1 MAKSQQLYRSFS
13 NPLLIAP
20 GRDLPAAVA
29 VVGAGTIGPDIGY
42 YLKSAMP
49 TSRLF
54 LVDVVEAPLKR
65 AEQRLADY
73 AAKAVEKKKMKPE
86 MAAAVLENIVYTTD
100 YGRIK
105 DCSLVIEAATESIPL
120 KQKIFAT
127 IEGIVSPQA
136 VITSNTSSIPADR
149 LFGNMQHPE
158 RATVTHFFA
167 PAWRSLPVEV
177 ISWDRVSQKVLDYL
191 FWFFARTGKAPII
204 TDNAICFVLDRI
216 FDNWCNESAYL
227 LAEATAAQIDKVAEE
242 FVFAGPFFVLNMAN
256 GNPIIVETNTLQ
268 MEEGKH
274 YRPAAILTSVDRWL
288 TPRPGTPVEVPEKTR
303 KRIRDR
309 LLGILFSQTFD
320 IVDRGIGEPQDINF
334 GCQVALGFRRGPLDL
349 MRSLGAREVGRIM
362 RKFQKERP
370 GFPQAKKPF
379 AAYQNFRRFVLVD
392 EIDGVK
398 IITLRRP
405 QAMNALNDEVADE
418 ILAVLTRYAGDPA
431 VKGFVITGYG
441 NAAFSAGADIGKFPE
456 MLGNARASAQY
467 ARDCAKVQVFMDRI
481 EKPVV
486 AALNGYAMGG
496 GLEIAIRCHRMLATR
511 NATLQFPEI
520 TLGILPGIGG
530 CVVPY
535 RRWPRAAA
543 LFHEMICLA
552 RPLKAAE
559 AAERGIVSRLADD
572 YADLITKAI
581 AEVHALQAGLPRL
594 VDEKV
599 DLPPISLPDPP
610 MAAAQPLSREAVAI
624 TEKTIRAAAAAAKL
638 KDALEIGYRGFGEI
652 ACTTAAKEG
661 ISAFLEKRRPV
672 FEK

>member
-1 MAKSQQLYRSFS
+1 MAKRKSLYRTAL
-13 NPLLIAP
+13 NPLLIRP
-20 GRDLPAAVA
+20 SRGLPSDVA
-29 VVGAGTIGPDIGY
+29 VIGAGTIGPDIGY

-49 TSRLF
+49 ASRLF

-86 MAAAVLENIVYTTD
+86 TAAAVLKNIIFTTD

-105 DCSLVIEAATESIPL
+105 DCSLVIEAATENISL
-120 KQKIFAT
+120 KQKIFAAV
-127 IEGIVSPQA
+127 EDIVSTDTI
-136 VITSNTSSIPADR
+136 VTSNTSSIPADR
-149 LFGNMQHPE
+149 LFGSMKKPE

-177 ISWDRVSQKVLDYL
+177 IAWERVSQQVLDDL

-204 TDNAICFVLDRI
+204 TDDAICFVLDRI

-227 LAEATAAQIDKVAEE
+227 LSEATAAQIDKVAEE
-242 FVFAGPFFVLNMAN
+242 FVFAGPFFVLNLAN

-268 MEEGKH
+268 MEEGRH
-274 YRPAAILTSVDRWL
+274 YRPAPILTSVDRWL
-288 TPRPGTPVEVPEKTR
+288 TPRPGSPVAVGDKTR
-303 KRIRDR
+303 KRVRDR

-320 IVDRGIGEPQDINF
+320 IIDRGIGEPQDVNF

-349 MRSLGAREVGRIM
+349 MRSLGAPEVKRIM
-362 RKFQKERP
+362 RKYEKDRP
-370 GFPQAKKPF
+370 GFPRAQKPF
-379 AAYQNFRRFVLVD
+379 DHYQDFRRFILVD
-392 EIDGVK
+392 EIEGVK
-398 IITLRRP
+398 VITIRRP
-405 QAMNALNDEVADE
+405 QAMNALNEELADE
-418 ILAVLTRYAGDPA
+418 ILGVLRQHADDPA
-431 VKGFVITGYG
+431 VKGFIITGYG
-441 NAAFSAGADIGKFPE
+441 NTAFSAGADIGKFPE
-456 MLGNARASAQY
+456 MLGKAKASSRY
-467 ARDCAKVQVFMDRI
+467 ARDCAKVQIFMDRVA
-481 EKPVV
+481 KPVV

-496 GLEIAIRCHRMLATR
+496 GLEIAIRCHRLVATR

-535 RRWPRAAA
+535 RRWPAAAA

-559 AAERGIVSRLADD
+559 AAERGIVAALADD
-572 YADLITKAI
+572 YTDLIARAI
-581 AEVHALQAGLPRL
+581 AEVRALQGNLPRL
-594 VDEKV
+594 ADEKV
-599 DLPPISLPDPP
+599 DLPPLAVPDAP
-610 MAAAQPLSREAVAI
+610 MAAGQPLSREAVAI
-624 TEKTIRAAAAAAKL
+624 TVKTIQAAAAAEKL

-652 ACTTAAKEG
+652 ACTAAAREG
-661 ISAFLEKRRPV
+661 ISAFLEKRKPV

>member
-1 MAKSQQLYRSFS
+1 MAKRKSLYRTAL
-13 NPLLIAP
+13 NPLLIRP
-20 GRDLPAAVA
+20 SRGLPSDVA
-29 VVGAGTIGPDIGY
+29 VIGAGTIGPDIGY

-49 TSRLF
+49 ASRLF

-86 MAAAVLENIVYTTD
+86 TAAAVLKNIIFTTD

-105 DCSLVIEAATESIPL
+105 DCSLVIEAATENISL
-120 KQKIFAT
+120 KQKIFAAV
-127 IEGIVSPQA
+127 EDIVSTDTI
-136 VITSNTSSIPADR
+136 VTSNTSSIPADR
-149 LFGNMQHPE
+149 LFGSMKKPE

-177 ISWDRVSQKVLDYL
+177 IAWERVSQQVLDDL

-204 TDNAICFVLDRI
+204 TDDAICFVLDRI

-227 LAEATAAQIDKVAEE
+227 LSEATAAQIDKVAEE
-242 FVFAGPFFVLNMAN
+242 FVFAGPFFVLNLAN

-268 MEEGKH
+268 MEEGRH
-274 YRPAAILTSVDRWL
+274 YRPAPILTSVDRWL
-288 TPRPGTPVEVPEKTR
+288 TPRPGSPVAVGDKTR
-303 KRIRDR
+303 KRVRDR

-320 IVDRGIGEPQDINF
+320 IIDRGIGEPQDVNF

-349 MRSLGAREVGRIM
+349 MRSLGAPEVKRIM
-362 RKFQKERP
+362 RKYEKDRP
-370 GFPQAKKPF
+370 GFPRAQKPF
-379 AAYQNFRRFVLVD
+379 DHYQDFRRFILVD
-392 EIDGVK
+392 EIEGVK
-398 IITLRRP
+398 VITIRRP
-405 QAMNALNDEVADE
+405 QAMNALNEELADE
-418 ILAVLTRYAGDPA
+418 ILGVLRQHADDPA
-431 VKGFVITGYG
+431 VKGFIITGYG
-441 NAAFSAGADIGKFPE
+441 NTAFSAGADIGKFPE
-456 MLGNARASAQY
+456 MLGKAKASSRY
-467 ARDCAKVQVFMDRI
+467 ARDCAKVQIFMDRVA
-481 EKPVV
+481 KPVV

-496 GLEIAIRCHRMLATR
+496 GLEIAIRCHRLVATR

-535 RRWPRAAA
+535 RRWPAAAA

-559 AAERGIVSRLADD
+559 AAERGIVAALADD
-572 YADLITKAI
+572 YTDLIARAI
-581 AEVHALQAGLPRL
+581 AEVRALQGNLPRL
-594 VDEKV
+594 ADEEV
-599 DLPPISLPDPP
+599 DLPPLAVPDAP
-610 MAAAQPLSREAVAI
+610 MAAGQPLSREAVAI
-624 TEKTIRAAAAAAKL
+624 TVKTIQAAAAAEKL

-652 ACTTAAKEG
+652 ACTAAAREG
-661 ISAFLEKRRPV
+661 ISAFLEKRKPV